1 MKNLKTFF
9 SEIEKNIDEDNIV
22 LESSSFKTDPPNI
35 IVLKRKAIRIF
46 PDGRKVALYHADKI
60 DKYIS
65 IPYSNIP
72 NENVMQVHENWIP
85 KGNIG
90 ILMRIIETGESDL
103 ITFSDNLGMKV
114 DVTTAKSIVD
124 IYNKVSASNKSKIE
138 KMVNKDKINFAKVAA
153 FAHGTKTDL
162 GQ

>member
-1 MKNLKTFF
+1 MKTLSTFLLEAKKLNDD
-9 SEIEKNIDEDNIV
+9 EIIV
-22 LESSSFKTDPPNI
+22 EAASFKSDPPNM

-60 DKYIS
+60 DKYVS
-65 IPYSNIP
+65 IPYSDMTQK
-72 NENVMQVHENWIP
+72 NVMQVHEAWMP

-90 ILMRIIETGESDL
+90 LLMQIVSSGEPDI
-103 ITFSDNLGMKV
+103 ITFQDSLSMKI
-114 DVTTAKSIVD
+114 DVMTAQSIVNL
-124 IYNKVSASNKSKIE
+124 YNSVNESNKTKIE

-153 FAHGTKTDL
+153 FSHGAHTDL